1 MPVLS
6 AAIDPV
12 TRIEGHLKIDIQ
24 VDTVNGV
31 QQVVEARAIGTL
43 FRAFEK
49 ILVPRDPRDAPI
61 ITSRICGVCPT
72 SHAMAAALTLDDAFG
87 VAPNDAAR
95 ILRNLVHASCYLESH
110 ILHFYLLSLP
120 DFIQGPGM
128 APWLP
133 GLDVGRRLDKAT
145 TDILVGH
152 YLEAITMRRKCHEMG
167 AIWGGKLPHTPAY
180 IAGGFTAVP
189 KPAEKTQ
196 FTALLDEI
204 TAFIHGAYLPDV
216 ERLASLYPDY
226 FTIGRGYGHLMSF
239 GVFEQDAAGA
249 KMFAAGRAVGPHGSV
264 APLDAA
270 QISEHVTH
278 SWYEDRT
285 NDKHPAAG
293 ETEPQHPK
301 AGAYSWLKAPRYGGT
316 PYECGP
322 LARMVINGDYPYSVS
337 VLDRIRS
344 RAREAALLAAAMHDW
359 LDELPLQTSAFTPH
373 TPATSGSGEGL
384 TEAPRGALGHWMDVA
399 NGKIARYQVIT
410 PTCWTISPRDSTGQR
425 GPLEQALMGTPI
437 ANPDQPVE
445 ALRVIH
451 SVDPCLDCA
460 THVSRP
466 GRDAKVFPAGVIGAW

>member
-72 SHAMAAALTLDDAFG
+72 SHAMAAALTLDAAFG
-87 VAPNDAAR
+87 VAPNDTAR
-95 ILRNLVHASCYLESH
+95 ILRNLVHAACYLESH

-133 GLDVGRRLDKAT
+133 GLDVGRRLDRQT
-145 TDILVGH
+145 TDVLVGH
-152 YLEAITMRRKCHEMG
+152 YLDAITMRRKCHEMG

-189 KPAEKTQ
+189 KAAEKAHYQ
-196 FTALLDEI
+196 ALLAEI
-204 TAFIHGAYLPDV
+204 GAFIANAYRPDV

-226 FTIGRGYGHLMSF
+226 FSIGRGYGHLMSF
-239 GVFEQDAAGA
+239 GVFEQDNAGA
-249 KMFAAGRAVGPHGSV
+249 KLLPEGRAVGPHGSV
-264 APLDAA
+264 APLDPSR
-270 QISEHVTH
+270 ISEHVTH

-285 NDKHPAAG
+285 NDRHPAVG

-301 AGAYSWLKAPRYGGT
+301 PGAYSWLKAPRYDGV

-322 LARMVINGDYPYSVS
+322 LARMIINGNYPYSVS
-337 VLDRIRS
+337 VLDRIRA
-344 RAREAALLAAAMHDW
+344 RAQEASLLLTAMQDW
-359 LDELPLQTSAFTPH
+359 LEELPLNTSAFTPH
-373 TPATSGSGEGL
+373 TPPASASGQGL
-384 TEAPRGALGHWMDVA
+384 TEAPRGALGHWMEVA